1 MTKLAAGIFVAYAAL
16 VAVVSLQD
24 PLGSIKLT
32 PDQRSAGFQVVDIEL
47 HGEDCRFCRINVRIQ
62 VEQALK
68 GLAGVQAA
76 KVDKA
81 HYRARVIYD
90 PTLVQKEDLVVAV
103 RETGFG
109 TPNPS
114 ASSNA
119 PAAAADSLKAIAE
132 SALHAPR

>member
-1 MTKLAAGIFVAYAAL
+1 MTKLAAGIFIAYAAL

-32 PDQRSAGFQVVDIEL
+32 SAQRSAGYQVADIEL
-47 HGEDCRFCRINVRIQ
+47 HGEDCRFCRINVRMQ

-68 GLAGVQAA
+68 GLAGVKVA

-90 PTLVQKEDLVVAV
+90 PAVVREQDLVTAV
-103 RETGFG
+103 RATGFG
-109 TPNPS
+109 TPAAPGS
-114 ASSNA
+114 APE
-119 PAAAADSLKAIAE
+119 PASAAESLKAKAE
-132 SALHAPR
+132 SALHDQR